1 MPTSPTAFPT
11 LLVLLP
17 QNEVRYVIKD
27 IPPGICWLSLQSHLA
42 ILDNE
47 EPLRMCPV
55 SGHEWVGDVVHHH
68 VELVVVLLNETAS
81 NSNAILYSLV
91 LGDLYVPA
99 ERPLVLSVSLGQI
112 DGEEKGF
119 PLQLCLK

>member
-1 MPTSPTAFPT
+1 MLTAPQVYP

-27 IPPGICWLSLQSHLA
+27 IPPVICWLSLQSHLA
-42 ILDNE
+42 ILDNV
-47 EPLRMCPV
+47 EPLRMRQV
-55 SGHEWVGDVVHHH
+55 SGHEWVGDIVHHH

-81 NSNAILYSLV
+81 NGNAILYSLV
-91 LGDLYVPA
+91 LGNLHMSA